1 MIKISPAR
9 EAAFGILRRIE
20 TDGAFSSTLL
30 DNAGRQ
36 LSPKDRSLC
45 YELVLGTLRRQ
56 IWLDAVIDEFARS
69 KKLDAEVRIALRLGI
84 YQLQFLERVPAY
96 SAINESVNLVQ
107 FAGKTSAK
115 GLVNA
120 VLRRAQRGVSMDES
134 TDPVA
139 ALAVAESHPRWLVE
153 KWIRDLGFENA
164 SQLVKANNRIPVV
177 AFRMTTLSTPETTAA
192 LEDVTQSEFTE
203 NCYLATSV
211 DDRLLELAAKNE
223 IYFQDEASQMVA
235 NAVDRS
241 AGGRL
246 LDVCAA
252 PGSKTTLVALRSR
265 QSEVAKFIVA
275 GDRYDGRIRVLRSN
289 CANQGVGEVN
299 IVQYD
304 AERPLPFADR
314 SFQSV
319 LVDAPCS
326 GTGTIRHN
334 PEIRYRVTPEDF
346 AELSKKQLSIL
357 QNASK
362 LVVSGGEL
370 VYSTCSIEPEENEE
384 VCRRFLESFPDFRVS
399 RPQMD
404 ERFIT
409 TDGYGRTL
417 PHRDRMDGF
426 FIASFLRS

>member
-20 TDGAFSSTLL
+20 TDGAFSSALL
-30 DNAGRQ
+30 DNAGGQ

-56 IWLDAVIDEFARS
+56 MWLDAVIDDLA
-69 KKLDAEVRIALRLGI
+69 KGKTLDVEVRIALRLGI
-84 YQLQFLERVPAY
+84 YQLRFLERVPAY

-120 VLRRAQRGVSMDES
+120 VLRRVQRGVSMVEQS
-134 TDPVA
+134 DPVA
-139 ALAVAESHPRWLVE
+139 ALALSESHLRWLVE
-153 KWIRDLGFENA
+153 KWIGDRGFEDA
-164 SQLVKANNRIPVV
+164 SELIKANNRIPVT
-177 AFRMTTLSTPETTAA
+177 AFRTTASSTPDTVAA
-192 LEDVTQSEFTE
+192 LADVSRSEFTE
-203 NCYLATSV
+203 GCFLAESI

-235 NAVDRS
+235 NAVSRS
-241 AGGRL
+241 PGGRF

-252 PGSKTTLVALRSR
+252 PGSKATLVAYRS
-265 QSEVAKFIVA
+265 QHAEAATFIVA
-275 GDRYDGRIRVLRSN
+275 GDRYDGRIRVLKSN
-289 CANQGVGEVN
+289 CANQGVSDVN

-304 AERPLPFADR
+304 AEQPLPFADQ

-334 PEIRYRVTPEDF
+334 PEIRYRVTREDF

-384 VCRRFLESFPDFRVS
+384 VCQRFLESAQDFSVS
-399 RPQMD
+399 RPQIN

-409 TDGYGRTL
+409 TDGYGRTF

-426 FIASFLRS
+426 FIASFRRR